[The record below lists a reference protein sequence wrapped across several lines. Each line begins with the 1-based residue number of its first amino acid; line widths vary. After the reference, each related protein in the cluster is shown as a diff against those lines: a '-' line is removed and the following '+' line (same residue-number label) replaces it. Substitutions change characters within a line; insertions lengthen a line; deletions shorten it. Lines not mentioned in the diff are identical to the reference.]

1 MKKSIKESRKN
12 SKKWFI
18 VTEASMAVLV
28 LILALMMFLE
38 KRWNEPRLI
47 SVIVQNSDD
56 SQWSAF
62 RYGLKMAAQDEGVEL
77 FVVST
82 GDGMD
87 MEEEMEIARREIDRG
102 AHALIIQPAAGAD
115 THKLLNELEQRVPV
129 VLVESAAPKERD
141 ASVLPAV
148 EPDHYAMG
156 RSLAEE
162 LLKDYN
168 GKIDG
173 KSFGI
178 VTENAG
184 SEAGMKRQQGVLDV
198 LRSAGAHISWFAQNS
213 LESQPKVDVVLALD
227 DSSLTAAGEY
237 AAANNLHRALVYG
250 IGHSTEAAYYLD
262 TGIVAC
268 MVVPDGFYMGYQSL
282 TQAAAYCQSFF
293 YQGQDYTVSHT
304 VIYREELYS
313 KKNQELLFT
322 MSQ

>member
-1 MKKSIKESRKN
+1 MKKSIIKSMTN

-28 LILALMMFLE
+28 LVLALLLFLE
-38 KRWNEPRLI
+38 KKWNEPRLV

-62 RYGLKMAAQDEGVEL
+62 RYGLKMAAQDQGMEL

-87 MEEEMEIARREIDRG
+87 LEEEMEVAQREIDRG
-102 AHALIIQPAAGAD
+102 ADAVILQPAAGNEPQA
-115 THKLLNELEQRVPV
+115 LLKKLEQRVPV
-129 VLVESAAPKERD
+129 VLVESAAIKERD
-141 ASVLPAV
+141 ASVLPVV

-156 RSLAEE
+156 KALAEE

-184 SEAGMKRQQGVLDV
+184 SEAGMKRQKGVLDI
-198 LRSAGAHISWFAQNS
+198 LRNAGAHISWFAQNS

-227 DSSLTAAGEY
+227 DGSLTAAAEY

-250 IGHSTEAAYYLD
+250 IGHSTEAVYYLD
-262 TGIVAC
+262 TGIVKC
-268 MVVPDGFYMGYQSL
+268 MVVPDAFYMGYQSM
-282 TQAAAYCQSFF
+282 TQAAEYLHSYF
-293 YQGQDYTVSHT
+293 YYGQDQTVSHT
-304 VIYREELYS
+304 VIRRKELFS